1 MHSIVVFLGWSL
13 LAIVSAVRFSQV
25 PIFSEIERE
34 RLIAQGDKQAITE
47 QERLSMVP
55 LLQSLQVVIR
65 TLLISAYITF
75 CVVVYGVVAGVLI
88 GTVTVLLLPLAFRVR
103 FVEALADRLRDSALP
118 ALEKIAV
125 AGRPVLRW
133 LRDRDSVSGDA
144 IRLNSQAE
152 LLELLK
158 RSPGILTAVQQQR
171 LAANLAFDTKIVE
184 EIMTPRTVIKAVEA
198 NETLGPLLLDELYK
212 TGFSRFPVYRADV
225 DHVVGMLYLHDL
237 LDVKTG
243 SKTKTAEKAMHPK
256 VFYIHEQESL
266 TRALHG
272 FLKTRHH
279 LFVVVNEYRET
290 VGLLSLEDV
299 IEALIGATIVDE
311 FDAFDDLR
319 AVAER
324 NPNRN
329 NQPERKKDI

>member
-1 MHSIVVFLGWSL
+1 MHSIIVFLGWSA
-13 LAIVSAVRFSQV
+13 LAIVSAVRFSQT
-25 PIFSEIERE
+25 PLFSFAERE
-34 RLIAQGDKQAITE
+34 RLAAKGDERAIVE
-47 QERLSMVP
+47 QERLAMVP
-55 LLQSLQVVIR
+55 LLQSLQVVVR
-65 TLLISAYITF
+65 TLLVSAYITF
-75 CVVVYGVVAGVLI
+75 CVVAYGVVLGVLV
-88 GTVTVLLLPLAFRVR
+88 GTLTVLLLPLAFRVK
-103 FVEALADRLRDSALP
+103 FVCSLADRLRDITLP
-118 ALEKIAV
+118 SLEKV
-125 AGRPVLRW
+125 ARSTEPALRW
-133 LRDRDSVSGDA
+133 LRSRDAAVGDDV
-144 IRLNSQAE
+144 RLNSQTE
-152 LLELLK
+152 LLDLIE
-158 RSPGILTAVQQQR
+158 RSPGILTNIEQQR
-171 LAANLAFDTKIVE
+171 LAANLAFDTKIVKE
-184 EIMTPRTVIKAVEA
+184 VMTPRPVIKAVEA
-198 NETLGPLLLDELYK
+198 NEVLGPLLLDELYK
-212 TGFSRFPVYRADV
+212 TGFSRFPVYRSDI

-243 SKTKTAEKAMHPK
+243 NKTKTAEKAMHPK
-256 VFYIHEQESL
+256 AFYIHEQENLSH
-266 TRALHG
+266 ALHG